1 MIHIDILGG
10 EPELEAFGEATKR
23 LLRWNGEVTCDLYVR
38 PRTADGW
45 LEYGLDLKR
54 STGEREIYIA
64 MIQRTP
70 GAPWEFHS

>member
-1 MIHIDILGG
+1 MIRINILGG
-10 EPELEAFGEATKR
+10 EPELEAFGEAAKR
-23 LLRWNGEVTCDLYVR
+23 LLRWSNDITCDLHVT

-54 STGEREIYIA
+54 ATGEHQIFIG

-70 GAPWEFHS
+70 GEDWEFHS